1 MIPRVVAESQNYR
14 QSKALEALEAPLT
27 PARVAEF
34 NRQGFL
40 VIDEPQ
46 ISNAEI
52 EWCRGLLM
60 RMFERGTGRND
71 GRYMDLSERTGG
83 GGGISPA
90 LFRPSFYAPELSR
103 WPFREVCLAIARQL
117 LGPDAE
123 LAADNSV
130 FKPRHVGG
138 PTPFH
143 QDEAFN
149 NTLRYQRQVTIWI
162 AMFDT
167 TLDNGAMTFI
177 PGSHRLGV
185 LPHRLYGG
193 ASAANSYECYS
204 GFDPLSAHICP
215 IPAGGMTI
223 HHGCTIHGAAGNKS
237 DSNRL
242 GYILNYK
249 TPPEPRPELGE
260 FYWNGSAAIA
270 THAQR
275 RRWLR
280 RGGIFSEVLRFL
292 RSDRTNKR
300 HFFDRLWKRI
310 GH

>member
-1 MIPRVVAESQNYR
+1 MTPSHVAESQINR
-14 QSKALEALEAPLT
+14 PSKLLEALDSPLT
-27 PARVAEF
+27 SARVAEF
-34 NRQGFL
+34 NQQGFL

-52 EWCRGLLM
+52 EWIRGILM
-60 RMFERGTGRND
+60 RMFERGTGLKD
-71 GRYMDLSERTGG
+71 GRNMDLSERTGG

-103 WPFREVCLAIARQL
+103 WSFREVCLAIAKQL

-167 TLDNGAMTFI
+167 TLDNGAMRFV

-193 ASAANSYECYS
+193 ASAANSFECYS
-204 GFDPLSAHICP
+204 GFDPLSARICP

-223 HHGCTIHGAAGNKS
+223 HHGCTIHGAAGNNS

-260 FYWNGSAAIA
+260 FYWNGTEAIA
-270 THAQR
+270 AHEQR

-280 RGGIFSEVLRFL
+280 RGGIVPELLRFL
-292 RSDRTNKR
+292 RADRTNKQ
-300 HFFDRLWKRI
+300 HFLDRLRKRI
-310 GH
+310 GN